1 VDYTEIFAM
10 PLLKRL
16 KNVALWCLYLV
27 GLIVFTFG
35 GLKIIDHYF
44 LTSYP
49 LFLAPPGSQVG
60 TFDPRRPGISV
71 NTLTFYPFTGGHTQ
85 ANFSIYGGKVRSG
98 DHGFNVDFD
107 LDHPPAKVKGE
118 YRIVM
123 IGGSAAWGWVAT
135 ANEKMMYQVIERT
148 LTKSLPCGD
157 ITKVRVINLAMNRS
171 TAFQNFVALNLWG
184 HELDPDAIVSFS
196 GNNDSW
202 LPPFPYFGG
211 LSLINGL
218 LDATHPANTPGKL
231 KPLFKRF
238 PGIFEHTGLGFAI
251 RSLFIS
257 RYEQAERAEYRSRFM
272 TETEIAKEKMT
283 HKVDDPWREIVPTY
297 VKAHKSIKR
306 DFSGIPMLVAF
317 QPYMARPTNRGQSPL
332 SENEMTEYIKRYET
346 FIEKS
351 SEQLTGY
358 INDQWIIFNV
368 HEFYALNLLEKFPPG
383 DGVHLDDEKQRIIG
397 EELARRVLPWIC
409 GNSAKF
415 RNRSVRP

>member
-1 VDYTEIFAM
+1 MDYTEIFAM
-10 PLLKRL
+10 PRLKRL
-16 KNVALWCLYLV
+16 KNVALWCLYFL

-35 GLKIIDHYF
+35 SLKIIDCYF
-44 LTSYP
+44 LTLYP
-49 LFLAPPGSQVG
+49 PFLAPPGDQNGPV
-60 TFDPRRPGISV
+60 DPRRPGISV

-85 ANFSIYGGKVRSG
+85 ANFSIHGGKVRSG

-107 LDHPPAKVKGE
+107 LDHPPAKIKGE
-118 YRIVM
+118 YRLVM
-123 IGGSAAWGWVAT
+123 IGGSAAWGWGAT
-135 ANEKMMYQVIERT
+135 ANENMMHQVMERT
-148 LTKSLPCGD
+148 LAKSLPCGNT
-157 ITKVRVINLAMNRS
+157 TKVRVINLAMNGS
-171 TAFQNFVALNLWG
+171 SAFQNFIALNLWG

-202 LPPFPYFGG
+202 QPPYPYFVGV
-211 LSLINGL
+211 SLINGL
-218 LDATHPANTPGKL
+218 LDATNQANTPDDL
-231 KPLFKRF
+231 KPLFKCF

-257 RYEQAERAEYRSRFM
+257 RYERAARDDYESRFM
-272 TETEIAKEKMT
+272 TGIETAD
-283 HKVDDPWREIVPTY
+283 DDPWRGTVPTF

-317 QPYMARPTNRGQSPL
+317 QPYMARPTNSGRSPL
-332 SENEMTEYIKRYET
+332 SAKDMTEYIKRYET

-358 INDQWIIFNV
+358 MNDKWIIFKV
-368 HEFYALNLLEKFPPG
+368 HEFYALNLMEKFPPG

-415 RNRSVRP
+415 RNRSVLP

>member
-16 KNVALWCLYLV
+16 KLKDVALWCLYFL
-27 GLIVFTFG
+27 GLIAFTFG
-35 GLKIIDHYF
+35 GLKIIDYYF

-49 LFLAPPGSQVG
+49 PFIVRPGDPAGQV
-60 TFDPRRPGISV
+60 DPRRPGISV

-85 ANFSIYGGKVRSG
+85 ANFSIHGGKVRSG

-107 LDHPPAKVKGE
+107 LDHPPAKIKGE

-123 IGGSAAWGWVAT
+123 IGGSAAWGWGAT
-135 ANEKMMYQVIERT
+135 ANENMMHQIIERT
-148 LTKSLPCGD
+148 LAKSLPCENT
-157 ITKVRVINLAMNRS
+157 TKVRVINLAMNGS
-171 TAFQNFVALNLWG
+171 AVFQNFVALNLWG
-184 HELDPDAIVSFS
+184 HELDPDAIISFS

-202 LPPFPYFGG
+202 QPPFPNIEG

-218 LDATHPANTPGKL
+218 LDATHPANTPDNL

-257 RYEQAERAEYRSRFM
+257 RYERAARDEYRSRFM
-272 TETEIAKEKMT
+272 TEKEIANEKMT
-283 HKVDDPWREIVPTY
+283 HQVDDPWKGVVPTY
-297 VKAHKSIKR
+297 VNAHKSIKR

-317 QPYMARPTNRGQSPL
+317 QPYMARPTNRGRSPL
-332 SENEMTEYIKRYET
+332 SEKDMTEYIKRYET

-358 INDQWIIFNV
+358 MNDKWIIFNV
-368 HEFYALNLLEKFPPG
+368 HEFYSLKLLEKFPPG

-397 EELARRVLPWIC
+397 EELARRVMPWTC

-415 RNRSVRP
+415 RN